1 MEMVLKLLQRSKVKE
16 PTQMEL
22 ALRGL
27 GEVQRELKKIKR
39 ERENILSQLNLCAD
53 PAAVD
58 SIIYELGA
66 IDARLDYLLKKA
78 KLADKEVRRASLGSE
93 TDCGGISDT
102 RAHGAYG
109 GGLSCEGTP

>member
-1 MEMVLKLLQRSKVKE
+1 MECSSTELGYRQNTSYRAKNVVNVLKLVARDTIEEKIIHLQE
-16 PTQMEL
+16 
-22 ALRGL
+22 
-27 GEVQRELKKIKR
+27 
-39 ERENILSQLNLCAD
+39 
-53 PAAVD
+53 
-58 SIIYELGA
+58 
-66 IDARLDYLLKKA
+66 KKA